1 MSGWVKG
8 GRSEWVG
15 KGRKECMGLAFK
27 QCLLSR
33 NFYLLVGV
41 VPVKGGATKEEEK
54 KEMEALL
61 RSDFWKT
68 LLRGGYQVG
77 KLTRSL
83 SGAHVCYDYHDSAYH
98 VTIICDLLGDQSN

>member
-1 MSGWVKG
+1 MEGEWVKG
-8 GRSEWVG
+8 GRSAW
-15 KGRKECMGLAFK
+15 A
-27 QCLLSR
+27 QCSNNVYCPEK

-41 VPVKGGATKEEEK
+41 VPVKGRATKEEEK

-83 SGAHVCYDYHDSAYH
+83 SGAHVCYD
-98 VTIICDLLGDQSN
+98 

>member
-1 MSGWVKG
+1 MSEWIKG

-15 KGRKECMGLAFK
+15 RGRKECTGLGFK

-54 KEMEALL
+54 KGWRRFFEVTFGRLYFVEAI
-61 RSDFWKT
+61 RSGNLPD
-68 LLRGGYQVG
+68 L
-77 KLTRSL
+77 SL
-83 SGAHVCYDYHDSAYH
+83 ELMYA
-98 VTIICDLLGDQSN
+98 TINMAMLII